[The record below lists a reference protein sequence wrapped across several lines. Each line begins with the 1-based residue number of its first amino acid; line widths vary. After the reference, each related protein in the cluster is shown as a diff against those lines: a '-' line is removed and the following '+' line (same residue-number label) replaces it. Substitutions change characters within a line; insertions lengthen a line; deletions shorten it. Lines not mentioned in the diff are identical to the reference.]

1 MKKVLLLVSAIVAIV
16 SCLVMAVP
24 ALAYD
29 SSADPPYGPGNQSWY
44 LLDEAHQYNASDF
57 AMQRGVTPSV
67 TNLPIASG
75 ATLTWLADEAAVPV
89 TGVTFAPG
97 DWSLE
102 LTSVKLTGN
111 QSKWADYCVVDV
123 GEYNPIGNIY
133 TSFGLSFTKV
143 INSTSSI
150 IKVGSQTATALTVA
164 QGCYLYLRITNA
176 STTVGQ
182 TIVLG
187 AGSRLNST
195 EGDPGYPLPEIAAGI
210 LLGGGLI
217 GLVAFVAIRKKK
229 VSIVS

>member
-29 SSADPPYGPGNQSWY
+29 SSADPPYGPGNQTWY
-44 LLDEAHQYNASDF
+44 LLDEAHLANASVM
-57 AMQRGVTPSV
+57 AMQRGVTPSISD
-67 TNLPIASG
+67 LPIASG

-97 DWSLE
+97 DWALQ
-102 LTSVKLTGN
+102 LTSVKLPSD
-111 QSKWADYCVVDV
+111 QSKWADSCVVDV
-123 GEYNPIGNIY
+123 GEYNPVGNIY

-143 INSTSSI
+143 IDSTSTI
-150 IKVGSQTATALTVA
+150 IKVGSQSAPAKTVA
-164 QGCYLYLRITNA
+164 QGCYLYLSIQN
-176 STTVGQ
+176 SSPVDQ

-187 AGSRLNST
+187 AGSKLNST

-217 GLVAFVAIRKKK
+217 GLVAFIVVRKRK
-229 VSIVS
+229 SAATM